1 MELILL
7 TAEEAEV
14 VRGGTMQP
22 VLNFEPTNTYR
33 LNAVVKEEVKQKLG
47 YEPNVVPADA
57 IVMWSEEMI

>member
-7 TAEEAEV
+7 TAEEAEI

-22 VLNFEPTNTYR
+22 VENFEPANTYR
-33 LNAVVKEEVKQKLG
+33 LNADVREVVKGKLG
-47 YEPNVVPADA
+47 YEPNIVSADA